1 MRFAARGTVAALLAL
16 LTAAPAA
23 AQGPTGEP
31 LMQTSA
37 QCRNHDRPP
46 PAIDTSEEPKPGDP
60 SPTPLPVPQE
70 PVGGTRMG
78 ECGLVLPPEAPALP
92 GAVNAAAWIITDIG
106 SGTVLAAKDPHARE
120 RPASLIKLL
129 LAITAVRELRPEQ
142 VVTGTAE
149 DAQQEGSRVGIGP
162 GGEYTVDQLLHAL
175 LMRSGN
181 DVAHA
186 LARALGGV
194 PVALEKMNALA
205 RELGAMDTRAAT
217 PSGLDGPGMSTS
229 AYDVALIFREAMEH
243 QEIAKAIATRSL
255 DFPGD
260 GQRGSFP
267 IYNDNKLWGEY
278 AGFTGGTAGFTD
290 SARHTYLGSA
300 ERDGRRLAVV
310 LLRGEPNPD
319 PLAGQGALLLDY
331 GFGLIDA
338 GRKPVGELVT
348 GAPDAQPKPDGSVGG
363 VPETQAPPGD
373 SPRDSAAPAAE
384 RSAFGT
390 YGMPLVVAAG
400 LAVLVALAMF
410 LRKKRAARARAAARA
425 AAS

>member
-23 AQGPTGEP
+23 AQPATGEP

-60 SPTPLPVPQE
+60 SPTPLPVPPE

-92 GAVNAAAWIITDIG
+92 GAVNAAAWIITDVS

-120 RPASLIKLL
+120 RPASLIKML

-142 VVTGTAE
+142 IVVGTPE

-205 RELGAMDTRAAT
+205 RELGALDTRAAT

-229 AYDVALIFREAMEH
+229 AYDIALIFREGMEH
-243 QEIAKAIATRSL
+243 AEIAKALRTRSL
-255 DFPGD
+255 TFPGHGD
-260 GQRGSFP
+260 TGSFE
-267 IYNDNKLWGEY
+267 IYNDNKLWDEY
-278 AGFTGGTAGFTD
+278 EGFTGGTAGFTD

-300 ERDGRRLAVV
+300 ERDGRQLAVV

-331 GFGLIDA
+331 GFALVDA

-348 GAPDAQPKPDGSVGG
+348 GAPDAQPKPDGSVGS
-363 VPETQAPPGD
+363 VPVTEPPTTDGED
-373 SPRDSAAPAAE
+373 HQTATGPDTE

-400 LAVLVALAMF
+400 LGILVALALF
-410 LRKKRAARARAAARA
+410 LRKKRAARARAARTA
-425 AAS
+425 